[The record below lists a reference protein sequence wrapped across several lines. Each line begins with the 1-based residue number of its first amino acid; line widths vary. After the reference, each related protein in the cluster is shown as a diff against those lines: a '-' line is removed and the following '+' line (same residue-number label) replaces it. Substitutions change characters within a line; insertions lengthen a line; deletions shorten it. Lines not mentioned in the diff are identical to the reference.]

1 MEKSKSFG
9 GRSITY
15 SEIRFGLEERAK
27 SYNFNG
33 PNNSSSRNPEIKRQQ
48 RVASYNKYA
57 TEGKL
62 KSSLRH
68 SFKWIKSKF
77 SYNFCDI

>member
-1 MEKSKSFG
+1 M
-9 GRSITY
+9 RYNYRNTQITY
-15 SEIRFGLEERAK
+15 SQIRFGLEERAK
-27 SYNFNG
+27 SYTFNG
-33 PNNSSSRNPEIKRQQ
+33 PSNGSSRNTELKRQQ